1 MSSNLNELLDKAK
14 NLLKEETTKISY
26 DTWFQSME
34 IDSMEGNNIVI
45 LVTSIFQKEIL
56 ETKFQELLLNTFN
69 FLTNMECNI
78 SIIQKSDKEAK
89 ENLENTQEKEIT
101 LGYSNTTLNPNYT
114 FETFVVG
121 NNNSFAHAASLA
133 VAEAPGTSYNP
144 LFLYGGVGLGKT
156 HLMHAIGNE
165 ILRTNRSTN
174 VLYVTSERFTNEFI
188 DAIKNNKMEPFRNKY
203 RNIDVLLIDD
213 IQFIAGKERIQ

>member
-1 MSSNLNELLDKAK
+1 MYFLFLFRKLDFRGDNFLGRIERDMSSNLNELLDKAK

-89 ENLENTQEKEIT
+89 ENTENTQ
-101 LGYSNTTLNPNYT
+101 
-114 FETFVVG
+114 
-121 NNNSFAHAASLA
+121 
-133 VAEAPGTSYNP
+133 
-144 LFLYGGVGLGKT
+144 
-156 HLMHAIGNE
+156 
-165 ILRTNRSTN
+165 
-174 VLYVTSERFTNEFI
+174 
-188 DAIKNNKMEPFRNKY
+188 
-203 RNIDVLLIDD
+203 
-213 IQFIAGKERIQ
+213 

>member
-1 MSSNLNELLDKAK
+1 MSSDLNELLDKAK

-45 LVTSIFQKEIL
+45 LVNSIFQKEIL
-56 ETKFQELLLNTFN
+56 ETKFQELLQNTFN

-78 SIIQKSDKEAK
+78 SVIQKSDKETN
-89 ENLENTQEKEIT
+89 ENTENTQEKEIT
-101 LGYSNTTLNPNYT
+101 LGYSNSTLNPNYT

-133 VAEAPGTSYNP
+133 VAEAPGSSYNP
-144 LFLYGGVGLGKT
+144 LFLYGGVGL
-156 HLMHAIGNE
+156 
-165 ILRTNRSTN
+165 R
-174 VLYVTSERFTNEFI
+174 
-188 DAIKNNKMEPFRNKY
+188 
-203 RNIDVLLIDD
+203 
-213 IQFIAGKERIQ
+213 

>member
-1 MSSNLNELLDKAK
+1 MSSDLNELLDKAK

-45 LVTSIFQKEIL
+45 LVNSIFQKEIL
-56 ETKFQELLLNTFN
+56 ETKFQELLQNTFN

-78 SIIQKSDKEAK
+78 SVIQKSDKETN
-89 ENLENTQEKEIT
+89 ENTENTQEKEIT
-101 LGYSNTTLNPNYT
+101 LGYSNSTLNPNYT

-133 VAEAPGTSYNP
+133 VAEAPGSSYNP

-156 HLMHAIGNE
+156 HLMHAI
-165 ILRTNRSTN
+165 R
-174 VLYVTSERFTNEFI
+174 
-188 DAIKNNKMEPFRNKY
+188 
-203 RNIDVLLIDD
+203 
-213 IQFIAGKERIQ
+213 

>member
-1 MSSNLNELLDKAK
+1 MSSDLNELLEKAK

-45 LVTSIFQKEIL
+45 LVNSIFQKEIL
-56 ETKFQELLLNTFN
+56 ETKFQELLQNTFN

-78 SIIQKSDKEAK
+78 SVIQKSDKETK
-89 ENLENTQEKEIT
+89 ENTENTQEKEIT
-101 LGYSNTTLNPNYT
+101 MGYSNSTLNPNYT
-114 FETFVVG
+114 FDTFVVG

-133 VAEAPGTSYNP
+133 VAEAPGSSYNP

-156 HLMHAIGNE
+156 HLMHAI
-165 ILRTNRSTN
+165 R
-174 VLYVTSERFTNEFI
+174 
-188 DAIKNNKMEPFRNKY
+188 
-203 RNIDVLLIDD
+203 
-213 IQFIAGKERIQ
+213 

>member
-1 MSSNLNELLDKAK
+1 MSSDLNELLEKAK

-45 LVTSIFQKEIL
+45 LVNSIFQKEIL
-56 ETKFQELLLNTFN
+56 ETKFQELLQNTFN

-78 SIIQKSDKEAK
+78 SVIQKSDKETN
-89 ENLENTQEKEIT
+89 ENIENTQEKEIT
-101 LGYSNTTLNPNYT
+101 MGYSNSTLNPNYT

-133 VAEAPGTSYNP
+133 VAEAPGSSYNP
-144 LFLYGGVGLGKT
+144 LFLYGGVGL
-156 HLMHAIGNE
+156 
-165 ILRTNRSTN
+165 R
-174 VLYVTSERFTNEFI
+174 
-188 DAIKNNKMEPFRNKY
+188 
-203 RNIDVLLIDD
+203 
-213 IQFIAGKERIQ
+213 

>member
-1 MSSNLNELLDKAK
+1 MSSDLNELSEKAK

-45 LVTSIFQKEIL
+45 LVNSIFQKEIL
-56 ETKFQELLLNTFN
+56 ETKFQELLQNTFN

-78 SIIQKSDKEAK
+78 SVIQKSDKETN
-89 ENLENTQEKEIT
+89 ENIENTQEKEIT
-101 LGYSNTTLNPNYT
+101 MGYSNSTLNPNYT

-133 VAEAPGTSYNP
+133 VAEAPGSSYNP
-144 LFLYGGVGLGKT
+144 LFLYGGVGL
-156 HLMHAIGNE
+156 
-165 ILRTNRSTN
+165 R
-174 VLYVTSERFTNEFI
+174 
-188 DAIKNNKMEPFRNKY
+188 
-203 RNIDVLLIDD
+203 
-213 IQFIAGKERIQ
+213 

>member
-1 MSSNLNELLDKAK
+1 MSSDLNELLEKAK

-45 LVTSIFQKEIL
+45 LVNSIFQKEIL
-56 ETKFQELLLNTFN
+56 ETKFQELLQNTFN

-78 SIIQKSDKEAK
+78 SVIQKSDKETK
-89 ENLENTQEKEIT
+89 ENTENTQEKEIT
-101 LGYSNTTLNPNYT
+101 LGYSNSTLNPNYT

-133 VAEAPGTSYNP
+133 VAEAPGSSYNP
-144 LFLYGGVGLGKT
+144 LFLYGGVGL
-156 HLMHAIGNE
+156 
-165 ILRTNRSTN
+165 R
-174 VLYVTSERFTNEFI
+174 
-188 DAIKNNKMEPFRNKY
+188 
-203 RNIDVLLIDD
+203 
-213 IQFIAGKERIQ
+213 